1 MTSLEARLARAEREI
16 KWLKILVIVIAL
28 LHVVI
33 VPLLPKL
40 FSGESFISV
49 AVLLIGSVLLAL
61 AVIRRVA

>member
-1 MTSLEARLARAEREI
+1 MTSLEARLSRAEREI
-16 KWLKILVIVIAL
+16 RWLKIFIVVIAL

-40 FSGESFISV
+40 FDGESCISV
-49 AVLLIGSVLLAL
+49 VVLVVSSVLLAL

>member
-1 MTSLEARLARAEREI
+1 MTSLEVRLSRAEREI
-16 KWLKILVIVIAL
+16 RWLKIFIVVIAL

-40 FSGESFISV
+40 FDGESCISV
-49 AVLLIGSVLLAL
+49 VVLVVSSVLLAL